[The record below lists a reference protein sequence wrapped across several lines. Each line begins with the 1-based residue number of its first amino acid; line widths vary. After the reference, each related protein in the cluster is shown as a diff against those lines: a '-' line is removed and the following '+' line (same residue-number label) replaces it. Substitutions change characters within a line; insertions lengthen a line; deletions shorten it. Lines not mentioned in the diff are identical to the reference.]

1 MALRSRRAR
10 VATQRN
16 LLGAGAQ
23 PGAMISVADRANAL
37 DGALIFDLT
46 ALDVGKLAGAAAWAF
61 DISRLDGADT
71 LAGRPDITYFQLD
84 ITSLDAE
91 ARLA

>member
-1 MALRSRRAR
+1 MALRGRRAR

-16 LLGAGAQ
+16 LRGAGLH
-23 PGAMISVADRANAL
+23 PGGLQSNSDRADAL
-37 DGALIFDLT
+37 DGTLIFDLSK
-46 ALDVGKLAGAAAWAF
+46 LDESTLAGAAAWAF
-61 DISRLDGADT
+61 DISSLDGADT

-84 ITSLDAE
+84 ITSFDAE